1 MRNLLFNISYNG
13 ARYHGYQ
20 VQANALSVAEVLQ
33 NAVEEVLHV
42 REPIV
47 GCSRTDTGVHANS
60 YFFNMKTTCAI
71 PPERMVVAL
80 NRALPMDIAVN
91 ACREVPL
98 DFHARYHCTGKEYL
112 YKLWNSPVK
121 NPFLE
126 NLVCNYRYPVEEEKL
141 HAAAQAFVGTHDFRS
156 FCALGGKEMETTRT
170 IHRFSVTRQGDL
182 VLFRVAGDGFLYNM
196 VRIMVGTLLTVQ
208 EGRLTA
214 QDLLPILAAKD
225 RRAAGKTARAEGLY
239 LNRVYYGGETIEQLN
254 IHAE

>member
-20 VQANALSVAEVLQ
+20 VQANAVAVAEVLQ
-33 NAVEEVLHV
+33 DAIEAVLHV

-60 YFFNMKTTCAI
+60 YFFHMKTECRI
-71 PPERMVVAL
+71 PCERMVIAL
-80 NRALPMDIAVN
+80 NRALPMDIAVH

-98 DFHARYHCTGKEYL
+98 DFHARYCCTGKEYL
-112 YKLWNSPVK
+112 YKLWNSPIK
-121 NPFLE
+121 NPFME
-126 NLVCNYRYPVEEEKL
+126 HLVYNYRFPIDVERLNE
-141 HAAAQAFVGTHDFRS
+141 AAQAFVGTHDFRS
-156 FCALGGKEMETTRT
+156 FCALGGKDIGTVRT
-170 IHRFSVTRQGDL
+170 IHRFSVKREGEL

-196 VRIMVGTLLTVQ
+196 VRIMVGTLLTIQ
-208 EGRLTA
+208 EGRLSPD
-214 QDLLPILAAKD
+214 DLPKIIEAKD

-239 LNRVYYGGETIEQLN
+239 LNRVYYGGEDIEQLN